1 DLHPV
6 DYTHDANGNPVSRT
20 DANYVL
26 DLQEFDPLNRL
37 RASIRDVD
45 GVEARTT
52 LQYDALGQLRSVEDP
67 KGLLTTYIRNG
78 FGEVVERGIEEP
90 RIHDAA
96 GRLLERAFSDAT
108 PTIRYTYDAQD
119 ASCPAIPGIHPGRGR
134 LTALSDESGTTH
146 YCHDRFG
153 RVVRKLQTT
162 VD

>member
-1 DLHPV
+1 PD
-6 DYTHDANGNPVSRT
+6 TGISET
-20 DANYVL
+20 
-26 DLQEFDPLNRL
+26 
-37 RASIRDVD
+37 
-45 GVEARTT
+45 
-52 LQYDALGQLRSVEDP
+52 QYDAGGNAVRLVDA
-67 KGLLTTYIRNG
+67 
-78 FGEVVERGIEEP
+78 RGIEET

-162 VD
+162 VDQVLAV